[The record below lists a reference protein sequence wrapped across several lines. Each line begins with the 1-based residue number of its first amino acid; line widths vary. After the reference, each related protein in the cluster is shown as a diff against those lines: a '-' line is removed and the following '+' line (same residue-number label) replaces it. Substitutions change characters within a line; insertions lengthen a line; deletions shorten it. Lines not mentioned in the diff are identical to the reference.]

1 MKYERIVCSSSLC
14 FFFWGGG
21 ADACKSS
28 PKKPSSSS
36 NVQKSISLPEHLAL
50 SPVSGLSSSEK
61 NAEVS
66 YLVTSSASSLVLQ
79 LTMIANLDNSL
90 YFTKTLKTRDL

>member
-1 MKYERIVCSSSLC
+1 MKELYAVLAYA